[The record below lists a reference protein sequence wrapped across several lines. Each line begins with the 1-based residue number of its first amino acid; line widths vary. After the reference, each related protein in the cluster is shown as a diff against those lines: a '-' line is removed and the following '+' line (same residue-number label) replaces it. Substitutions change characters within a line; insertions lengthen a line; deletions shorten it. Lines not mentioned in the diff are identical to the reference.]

1 MARPSNPTAGASRLR
16 LSLCL
21 IACAALAVAGLA
33 AASRGDGG
41 RVTRAR
47 YAMGTLLEIE
57 AIAPEAAAAEAGV
70 AAAFRAVEEVERR
83 LSNWR
88 EDSELSLANRSAGGG
103 PTPLSPATYRSL
115 FRALAFARETA
126 GTFDPTVGKSR
137 IGWDSARLDPGA
149 RTLFF
154 VRQGGSIDSGA
165 FGKGEG
171 LDHAVAALARCG
183 VTAARLNFGGQIS
196 LAGTATREARKRNL
210 GEVAVAEP
218 RRGSARELGRFAP
231 GDGSVSTSS
240 QSERPGHIRDPRTGR
255 PAPSGGSVTVVADT
269 GFAADA
275 LSTALF
281 VMGPEAGLAF
291 ARRRG
296 IAVLYVVPSGKEWRL
311 VASPRFPRITSR
323 LGGPA

>member
-1 MARPSNPTAGASRLR
+1 MTRFTSPTAGATRLR

-21 IACAALAVAGLA
+21 IGCAGLA
-33 AASRGDGG
+33 AAGAAAAAGGGHG
-41 RVTRAR
+41 RVARAR

-57 AIAPEAAAAEAGV
+57 ALAPDVDSAEAGV

-88 EDSELSLANRSAGGG
+88 EDSELSIANRSAGAG
-103 PTPLSPATYRSL
+103 PAPLSAATYRSL
-115 FRALAFARETA
+115 FRALSFARETG
-126 GTFDPTVGKSR
+126 GTFDPTVGGAS
-137 IGWDSARLDPGA
+137 IGWENARLDPDT

-154 VRQGGSIDSGA
+154 AHPGGAIDAGG

-171 LDHAVAALARCG
+171 LDHALAALARHG

-196 LAGTATREARKRNL
+196 LSGTATRTARRRGL
-210 GEVAVAEP
+210 CEVAVAEP
-218 RRGSARELGRFAP
+218 REGSSRELGRFSP

-240 QSERPGHIRDPRTGR
+240 QSERPGHIRDPRTGAA
-255 PAPSGGSVTVVADT
+255 APFRGSVTVVADT

-281 VMGPEAGLAF
+281 VLGPDAGLVYAG
-291 ARRRG
+291 RRG
-296 IAVLYVVPSGKEWRL
+296 IAALYVVPRGDGWQL
-311 VASPRFPRITSR
+311 VPSARFPRITR
-323 LGGPA
+323 D